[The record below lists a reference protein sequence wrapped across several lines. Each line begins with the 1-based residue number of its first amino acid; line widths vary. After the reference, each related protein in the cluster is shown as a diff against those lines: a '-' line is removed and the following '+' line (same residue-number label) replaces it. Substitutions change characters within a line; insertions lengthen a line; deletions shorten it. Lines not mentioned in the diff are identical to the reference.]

1 MNASRWTANKNPG
14 SHKALCRSLDTITS
28 LRLNFSSLFTYPEY
42 IVQFTDLSGKV
53 ALITGAS
60 RRQGIGAAICRALAV
75 QHVHIAFTHWQ
86 PFDRVQTYGADED
99 GPSALAQELEAFG
112 VRTVA
117 IEADLAEPTCPHRVL
132 QQTIDV
138 LGYPHILVN
147 NAAHAT
153 QASYMQLDAT
163 MLDAHYAVNV
173 RGMALLSVA
182 FARHWPQQADGRIIN
197 LSSGQSLGPMP
208 GELAYVATK
217 GAVEAFTRTLAA
229 EVAERGIT
237 VNAIDP
243 GGTDTGWMSETLKA
257 DIQSAMRMRRVGQP
271 EDAARLVVFLAS
283 AASSWITGQVIHS
296 RGI

>member
-1 MNASRWTANKNPG
+1 M
-14 SHKALCRSLDTITS
+14 
-28 LRLNFSSLFTYPEY
+28 
-42 IVQFTDLSGKV
+42 QFTDLFGKI
-53 ALITGAS
+53 ALVTGAS
-60 RRQGIGAAICRALAV
+60 RRQGIGAAICRALAA

-86 PFDRVQTYGADED
+86 PFYRVQSYGADED

-112 VRTVA
+112 VQVVA
-117 IEADLAEPTCPHRVL
+117 IEANLAEPTCPERVL
-132 QQTIDV
+132 QQTIDAV
-138 LGYPHILVN
+138 GYPHILVN

-153 QASYMQLDAT
+153 HASYEQLDAT
-163 MLDAHYAVNV
+163 TLDEHYAVNI

-182 FARHWPQQADGRIIN
+182 FARRWPQQTDGRIIN

-243 GGTDTGWMSETLKA
+243 GGTDTGWMSESLKA
-257 DIQSAMRMRRVGQP
+257 DIQGAMRMGRVGQP
-271 EDAARLVVFLAS
+271 EDAARLIVFLAS
-283 AASSWITGQVIHS
+283 AACSWITGQIIHS
-296 RGI
+296 GGI